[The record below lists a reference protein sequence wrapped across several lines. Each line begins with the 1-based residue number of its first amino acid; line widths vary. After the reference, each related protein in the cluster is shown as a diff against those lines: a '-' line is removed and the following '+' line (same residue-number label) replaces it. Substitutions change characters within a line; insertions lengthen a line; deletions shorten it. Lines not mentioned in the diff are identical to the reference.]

1 VRDDRP
7 VAELLTAD
15 YTFVNERLARHYG
28 MPNLYGSHFRRVAI
42 TEDARRGLLGKGG
55 ILTLTSYAHRTSPV
69 LRGKW
74 LLENILG
81 APPPPP
87 PPNVP
92 ALKENSESVEKLSV
106 RDRMERH
113 RANPVCASCHKVMD
127 PLGFALENFDAIG
140 RWRTTNEAGSTID
153 ASTVLADGT
162 AVDSPATLR
171 RALLEHREDFALNV
185 TSKLMTY
192 ALGRGVEYYDMPAVR
207 QILRDAAPGGYKWS
221 SIVVGI
227 AKSLPFQMRL
237 AEERK
242 AVALTGAQP
251 RARLGGPAM
260 PQALQQEDTVTAR
273 AESVR

>member
-1 VRDDRP
+1 
-7 VAELLTAD
+7 
-15 YTFVNERLARHYG
+15 
-28 MPNLYGSHFRRVAI
+28 MPNVYGSHFRRVAV
-42 TEDARRGLLGKGG
+42 TEDARKGLLGKGG

-87 PPNVP
+87 PPDVP

-140 RWRTTNEAGSTID
+140 RWRTTNEAGAAID

-162 AVDSPATLR
+162 AVDSPSTLR
-171 RALLEHREDFALNV
+171 RALLEHRDDFALTV

-207 QILRDAAPGGYKWS
+207 QVLRDAASGGYKWS

-227 AKSLPFQMRL
+227 VKSQPFQMRL
-237 AEERK
+237 AEEQK
-242 AVALTGAQP
+242 TVALTGAQP
-251 RARLGGPAM
+251 RARLGDAAM
-260 PQALQQEDTVTAR
+260 PQALQQADTVALRGTRSRARMGDPATPAGVAAEDTVTAR